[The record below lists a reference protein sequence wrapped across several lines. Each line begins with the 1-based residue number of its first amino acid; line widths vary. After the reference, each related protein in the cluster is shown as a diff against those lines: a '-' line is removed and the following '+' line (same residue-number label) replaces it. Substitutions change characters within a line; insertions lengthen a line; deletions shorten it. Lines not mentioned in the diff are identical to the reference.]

1 MGTNIN
7 YVNVMYI
14 RGQTYK
20 NMYVITGALQMLY
33 RVITKSLCT
42 WWLQYIIRCTETFW
56 SPCIK
61 TTCVYARHFRLI
73 HIPAACP
80 FISVRTNTKKI
91 WDV

>member
-42 WWLQYIIRCTETFW
+42 
-56 SPCIK
+56 
-61 TTCVYARHFRLI
+61 
-73 HIPAACP
+73 
-80 FISVRTNTKKI
+80 
-91 WDV
+91 